1 MQAAISNVALCYAA
15 NGTSALKAETAPRLF
30 LIKGGRNDE
39 STQPVSAA
47 PFVMDSPFVLIVV
60 LAAVA
65 LLIGAMSISLDAIRD
80 VSFSD
85 AICDAGTVAVDV
97 VPGDTIWSIA
107 EAHKPSGAQTS
118 DVVDWIRREN
128 NLSSSNLSIGQNLV
142 VPNCSS
148 L

>member
-1 MQAAISNVALCYAA
+1 MQAINFNAGPCFTV

-30 LIKGGRNDE
+30 LIEGGRNDE
-39 STQPVSAA
+39 SAQPVSTA
-47 PFVMDSPFVLIVV
+47 PFVMDFPIVLIVV
-60 LAAVA
+60 LAAV

-80 VSFSD
+80 ASFSD
-85 AICDAGTVAVDV
+85 AIRDTGTVAVDV
-97 VPGDTIWSIA
+97 LPGDTIWSIA

-128 NLSSSNLSIGQNLV
+128 SLSTSNLSVGQNLT

>member
-1 MQAAISNVALCYAA
+1 MQVAISNVAISFAA
-15 NGTSALKAETAPRLF
+15 NGTSALKADAVPDLY
-30 LIKGGRNDE
+30 LIEGGRNDK
-39 STQPVSAA
+39 STQSVHTVPISNNFPILLTV
-47 PFVMDSPFVLIVV
+47 VLI
-60 LAAVA
+60 AAV
-65 LLIGAMSISLDAIRD
+65 LLIGAMGISLDAVRQA
-80 VSFSD
+80 SFSD

-128 NLSSSNLSIGQNLV
+128 NLSTSNLIIGQNLM

>member
-1 MQAAISNVALCYAA
+1 MQVAISNVALCFAA
-15 NGTSALKAETAPRLF
+15 NGTSALKADAASDLY
-30 LIKGGRNDE
+30 LIEGGRRDK
-39 STQPVSAA
+39 STQPVHMA
-47 PFVMDSPFVLIVV
+47 PISNNFPILLTVVLI
-60 LAAVA
+60 AAV
-65 LLIGAMSISLDAIRD
+65 LLIGAMSISLDAVRQA
-80 VSFSD
+80 SFSD

-128 NLSSSNLSIGQNLV
+128 NLSTSNLIIGQNLM

>member
-1 MQAAISNVALCYAA
+1 MQAVNFNADSCFTV
-15 NGTSALKAETAPRLF
+15 NGTSALKADAAPNLY
-30 LIKGGRNDE
+30 LIEGGRRDTT
-39 STQPVSAA
+39 TQPVRTA
-47 PFVMDSPFVLIVV
+47 PISNNYPIV
-60 LAAVA
+60 LAIVLTAVV
-65 LLIGAMSISLDAIRD
+65 LLIGAMSIFLDSVREA
-80 VSFSD
+80 SFSD
-85 AICDAGTVAVDV
+85 AICNAGTVAVDV

>member
-1 MQAAISNVALCYAA
+1 MQAAISNVVLCYAA
-15 NGTSALKAETAPRLF
+15 NGTSALKADTAPNLY
-30 LIKGGRNDE
+30 LIEGGRRDTT
-39 STQPVSAA
+39 TQPVRTA
-47 PFVMDSPFVLIVV
+47 PISNNYPIV
-60 LAAVA
+60 LAIVLTVVV
-65 LLIGAMSISLDAIRD
+65 LLIGAMSISLDSVREA
-80 VSFSD
+80 SFSD
-85 AICDAGTVAVDV
+85 AICNAGTVAVDV

>member
-1 MQAAISNVALCYAA
+1 MQAVNFNADSCFTV

>member
-1 MQAAISNVALCYAA
+1 MQVAISNVAISFAA
-15 NGTSALKAETAPRLF
+15 NGTSALKADAAPNLY
-30 LIKGGRNDE
+30 LIEGGRNDK
-39 STQPVSAA
+39 STQSVHTVPISNNFPILLTV
-47 PFVMDSPFVLIVV
+47 VLI
-60 LAAVA
+60 AAV
-65 LLIGAMSISLDAIRD
+65 LLIGAMSISLDAVRQA
-80 VSFSD
+80 SFSD
-85 AICDAGTVAVDV
+85 AICDVGTVAVDV

-128 NLSSSNLSIGQNLV
+128 NLSTSNLIIGQNLM